1 MTKLL
6 KIISTDSFTDP
17 FRTLIYFLFSNLTGG
32 LIGLHYQIRF
42 PPLSL
47 VFPLRAA
54 ESRDGVRDLLG
65 ATATRRWTSGIR
77 DKKYLENQSISLRI
91 NKVIQAGQISPF
103 Q

>member
-17 FRTLIYFLFSNLTGG
+17 FRTLIYFLFSSLTGG
-32 LIGLHYQIRF
+32 LIGLHYQITF
-42 PPLSL
+42 PSLSL

-65 ATATRRWTSGIR
+65 ATGARRWTSGFR
-77 DKKYLENQSISLRI
+77 D
-91 NKVIQAGQISPF
+91 
-103 Q
+103 